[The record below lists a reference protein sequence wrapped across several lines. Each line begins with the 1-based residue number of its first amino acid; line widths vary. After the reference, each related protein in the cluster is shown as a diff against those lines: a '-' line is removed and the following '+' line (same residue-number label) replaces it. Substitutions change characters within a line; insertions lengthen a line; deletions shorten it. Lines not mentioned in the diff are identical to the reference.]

1 MKFFIEGES
10 RDGEELWLEMR
21 EQNGEIQKRRIKER
35 HGEDGVREMDEL
47 GESPGKG
54 REGCSLQRGRLG
66 SGPALKVWKARDSPK
81 PSPSELAFLPK
92 LK

>member
-35 HGEDGVREMDEL
+35 RGEDGVREMDEL

-54 REGCSLQRGRLG
+54 REGCSLQRGSPGFWTCAEGLESQG
-66 SGPALKVWKARDSPK
+66 FPEALT
-81 PSPSELAFLPK
+81 F
-92 LK
+92 